1 MGKLGG
7 LLLLACAVWLPA
19 AAHAEAIAHEI
30 TISVSVWLEPAPPSA
45 TRAANL
51 AEACTADLA
60 DSAADSAPLAC
71 EDGSGRVV
79 RSGTPRSLRY
89 ASVP

>member
-1 MGKLGG
+1 MRELGG

-30 TISVSVWLEPAPPSA
+30 TISVRLEPAPTSA

-79 RSGTPRSLRY
+79 RYGTPSSLRY